1 VSEAQE
7 IERLRAARERVFDRI
22 AEACRRAG
30 RSEADVTLVAVS
42 KTVPAARL
50 RAAVL
55 AGLTTF
61 GENRVQEAAGKRD
74 EVPGSTWHLIGPL
87 QSNKARRAVALFDC
101 VETVDSSEIAR
112 RLDLLVEEHAP
123 AAGRAETL
131 PIYLQVNVDRDPAK
145 AGLNPGDIEQAV
157 DEIGALEHLRL
168 EGLMTVGRL
177 VTEAEQARPT
187 FRALAALSDRL
198 RRTNLALGPG
208 LSMGMS
214 DDFEVAIEEGATV
227 VRVGRA
233 LFGERPTQG

>member
-1 VSEAQE
+1 
-7 IERLRAARERVFDRI
+7 
-22 AEACRRAG
+22 
-30 RSEADVTLVAVS
+30 
-42 KTVPAARL
+42 
-50 RAAVL
+50 
-55 AGLTTF
+55 
-61 GENRVQEAAGKRD
+61 
-74 EVPGSTWHLIGPL
+74 
-87 QSNKARRAVALFDC
+87 VALFDC

-123 AAGRAETL
+123 AAGRAEAL

-145 AGLNPGDIEQAV
+145 AGLNPGDIEQVV

-233 LFGERPTQG
+233 LFGERPTPG